1 MRAGESIGFRL
12 TAAFLLLFAIII
24 GFGLVGLMRV
34 DEFNRES
41 SSIRER
47 WLKSTRYLGDLN
59 NFTSDFR
66 ALEATVLVSPG
77 PAQSQSLSAEIAT
90 LDDEIGRAER
100 AYESLAHD
108 RAETQIYQDFR
119 NVWRDYRAGTDQVFE
134 LTRAERNAEA
144 VALYFDSSHRLF
156 ASATDSLDRLSNL
169 TNQNAQAASDRAAA
183 AMTAAWNFLSGAVIL
198 SLFVVGVIL
207 LYVTSVVVRPLKE
220 LSSCMQALS
229 GGDMDVEIPKVDQRN
244 ELGEMARSV
253 AVFKD
258 NAVELK
264 LSQLGL
270 ASQAQMLEEKLAHEI
285 RLNQQQRNFI
295 SMASHEFRTPMTI
308 IDGHAQRLI
317 NAQEQAPNPKI
328 AERAKKIRSAIK
340 RMSAMIDANLQ
351 TARFIDEEHSLYL
364 HVSDFDIR
372 AVLHE
377 VCKLHR
383 EISMNAAIIEHLG
396 SEPLK
401 LSGDKD
407 LLLQVFNN
415 LVANA
420 VKYSPAG
427 GEVVVLCRAE
437 GEDVLVS
444 VKDSGIGIPQSEL
457 ERVFERYYRGSNA
470 KSIVGTGIGLFFV
483 RLVVDLHG
491 GTVRAE
497 SDGSSGSTFVVR
509 LKKRAEAR

>member
-1 MRAGESIGFRL
+1 
-12 TAAFLLLFAIII
+12 TA
-24 GFGLVGLMRV
+24 
-34 DEFNRES
+34 
-41 SSIRER
+41 
-47 WLKSTRYLGDLN
+47 
-59 NFTSDFR
+59 
-66 ALEATVLVSPG
+66 LVSPS
-77 PAQSQSLSAEIAT
+77 PAQSQSLDTEMST
-90 LDDEIGRAER
+90 LDDEIVRSKH
-100 AYESLAHD
+100 AYEGLAHD
-108 RAETQIYQDFR
+108 RSEMQIYQEFET
-119 NVWRDYRAGTDQVFE
+119 NWRAYRAGADRVFE
-134 LTRAERNAEA
+134 LARAESKAEA
-144 VALYFDSSHRLF
+144 VALYLSSSHRLF
-156 ASATDSLDRLSNL
+156 VSASDSLGRLSDL
-169 TNQNAQAASDRAAA
+169 TNENAQTASDRAAA
-183 AMTAAWNFLSGAVIL
+183 AIKTAWNFLSAAVIL
-198 SLFVVGVIL
+198 SVLVVGVIL
-207 LYVTSVVVRPLKE
+207 LYVTGVVIRPLKE

-229 GGDMDVEIPKVDQRN
+229 RGDMDVEIPKVDRRN

-253 AVFKD
+253 AVFKN

-270 ASQAQMLEEKLAHEI
+270 ASQAKMLEEKLAHEI

-317 NAQEQAPNPKI
+317 NAQEPATHSKI

-372 AVLHE
+372 AVAHE

-383 EISMNAAIIEHLG
+383 EISMNAVIVENLG

-401 LSGDKD
+401 VSGDKD
-407 LLLQVFNN
+407 LLLQVLNN

-427 GEVVVLCRAE
+427 GEVRVECRGE
-437 GEDVLVS
+437 GGDVLVS
-444 VKDSGIGIPQSEL
+444 VKDNGIGVPQSEL
-457 ERVFERYYRGSNA
+457 PHVFERYYRCSNA
-470 KSIVGTGIGLFFV
+470 TSIVGTGIGLFFV

-491 GTVRAE
+491 GTVSAE
-497 SDGSSGSTFVVR
+497 SDGKSGSTFAVR
-509 LKKRAEAR
+509 LGKRTEAV